1 MIQLR
6 KKLGNKTNIQ
16 IFKEAI
22 KKQTRPNLQLINC
35 SLVLVHLLLQPG
47 NKSAH
52 CVGYHRHQILSTL
65 DIISIGFYW
74 HWILLSLDIISIGY
88 YWHWI
93 LLGLNIMGIGY
104 YRHWILLT
112 LDIIGIGYYCIGY
125 HWHLILL
132 DTIGIWILSVLDT
145 ISIG

>member
-22 KKQTRPNLQLINC
+22 KKQIRPNLQLINC

-52 CVGYHRHQILSTL
+52 CVGYHRHQILST
-65 DIISIGFYW
+65 
-74 HWILLSLDIISIGY
+74 LDIISIGY

-132 DTIGIWILSVLDT
+132 DTIGIWIISVLD
-145 ISIG
+145 IIGIGYY